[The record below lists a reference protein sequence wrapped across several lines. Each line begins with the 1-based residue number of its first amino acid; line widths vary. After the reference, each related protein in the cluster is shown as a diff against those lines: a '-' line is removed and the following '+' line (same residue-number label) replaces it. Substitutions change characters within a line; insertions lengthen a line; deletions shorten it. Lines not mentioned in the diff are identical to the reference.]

1 MGVAA
6 VSHSFCRVCG
16 TGHSGPATCPG
27 ELRATG
33 AERPGW
39 RVNIETPFG
48 HEAIGVLLAPSH
60 DQWRARIVTYPN
72 VLWSAP
78 GGRGALKFV
87 GNTREEAEAQAI
99 GFVERHVLAK
109 RYLRRDGLALA
120 EVKRPSSPEG
130 SAHPLVAVAPRKS
143 RVLPVRFGFDRVIA
157 RGVTIN
163 LSCEGMFVGVGSPID
178 SGNSL
183 LLHLDLNGHTLP
195 LHGLVMW
202 NRWHAE
208 PERPIGM
215 GIRLSDP
222 PPFYQSFVAAL
233 P

>member
-1 MGVAA
+1 MGMGVVAQR
-6 VSHSFCRVCG
+6 FCCVCG
-16 TGHSGPATCPG
+16 TGHSGPASCPG
-27 ELRATG
+27 ELPATG

-39 RVNIETPFG
+39 RVNVETPFG

-72 VLWSAP
+72 VLWGAP

-87 GNTREEAEAQAI
+87 GRTKEEAEAQAI
-99 GFVERHVLAK
+99 EFVEQHVRAK
-109 RYLRRDGLALA
+109 QYLRRDGLAP
-120 EVKRPSSPEG
+120 VNVRPGSTPAGSPR
-130 SAHPLVAVAPRKS
+130 SLIAVAQRKPRI
-143 RVLPVRFGFDRVIA
+143 LPVRFGFDRAVT
-157 RGVTIN
+157 RGVTVN
-163 LSCEGMFVGVGSPID
+163 LSCDGMFVGVGSPVD

-183 LLHLDLNGHTLP
+183 LFHLDLNGHTLP
-195 LHGLVMW
+195 LRGLVMW
-202 NRWHAE
+202 NRWHAA

>member
-1 MGVAA
+1 MGLGVI
-6 VSHSFCRVCG
+6 SQRFCCVCG

-87 GNTREEAEAQAI
+87 GSTREEAEAQAI
-99 GFVERHVLAK
+99 VFVEQHVRAK
-109 RYLRRDGLALA
+109 RYLRRDGLAPADVKLA
-120 EVKRPSSPEG
+120 SRAAG
-130 SAHPLVAVAPRKS
+130 SARSLVAIVPRKS
-143 RVLPVRFGFDRVIA
+143 RCLPVRFGLDRAIA
-157 RGVTIN
+157 RGVTVN
-163 LSCEGMFVGVGSPID
+163 LSCDGMFVGVASPAD
-178 SGNSL
+178 SGSNL
-183 LLHLDLNGHTLP
+183 LIHLDINGHTLA

-202 NRWHAE
+202 SRWHAE
-208 PERPIGM
+208 PERQIGM
-215 GIRLSDP
+215 GIRLSEP